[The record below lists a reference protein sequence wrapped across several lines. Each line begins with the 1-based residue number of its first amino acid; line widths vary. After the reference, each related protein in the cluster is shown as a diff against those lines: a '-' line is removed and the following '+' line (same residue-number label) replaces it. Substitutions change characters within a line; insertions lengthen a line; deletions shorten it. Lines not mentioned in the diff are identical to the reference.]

1 MCESFC
7 DDSIR
12 YNQAGGPKLLT
23 YGLAPRNFPTLV
35 ILSVKYFVEI
45 DKASPWYSVI
55 HYEPQYSKSYPD

>member
-45 DKASPWYSVI
+45 DKASP
-55 HYEPQYSKSYPD
+55 